1 VPDQDAA
8 VKRLADY
15 RPSSFATDLELS
27 FKLEPRETRVHTRY
41 NVRRVIDDGKPL
53 VLDGIGLKLERIAL
67 NGAPLGSEYYKQE
80 PERLMVETP
89 FTPTFR
95 LEIDTVICPEDN
107 TALEG
112 LYMSG
117 GRFCTQCESEGFRHI
132 AFSLDRPDVL
142 SRFEVSIEADK
153 ARYPTLLSNGDRIDA
168 GEVAGGRH
176 YVVWQDPHLKPSYLF
191 ALVAGSF
198 DTITDEYTTTSGRHV
213 KLYIHTDQG
222 DAQRAR
228 YAMDSLKSA
237 MAWDERVFGR
247 EYDLGEFHIVAV
259 RDFNFGAM
267 ENKGLNIFNS
277 SRLLADHDTAT
288 DDDFEDIERVV
299 GHEYFHNWTGNRI
312 TLRNWF
318 QLCLKE
324 GLTVYRDEEF
334 SADQRSRPVKRIKDV
349 QTLRERQFAEDA
361 GPLAHAVRPDT
372 YKEITNFYTPT
383 VYNKGAELVRTL
395 RALLGEENFFR
406 GMGFYFR
413 FWDGQ
418 AVTVEQ
424 FVEAF
429 AEASKRKLSDFFRWY
444 TQAGT
449 PHVIARG
456 EYHPA
461 ERSYHLTV
469 SQKTPPTPGQEKKE
483 ALPIPLQVGFITHD
497 GKPLAAQ
504 LQGTGAAQQE
514 FNLVLENDSTRFVF
528 EQLES
533 EPIPALL
540 RGFCAPVALDDGLGV
555 RERLAQMAH
564 DPDPF
569 TRWDAGQNLMTAAIL
584 AEAAGTPS
592 TAPSMDEIA
601 AGLAREL
608 EQAEKDRA
616 FTAVALRPP
625 TLVRLVQFG
634 DKVDPEKLFQ
644 ARNSLRRKAAET
656 CRPRLEEL
664 AASLDADPASTAQEH
679 VGKRALR
686 NTALDLLASLGTS
699 QGELI
704 MKAFEQARNMTERMG
719 ALVALGQLEGD
730 LFDKALETFLQ
741 QWKQLPIAVDKWFAV
756 QATATRDDAAARVR
770 KLVQHDMFELKNPN
784 RARSVYDAF
793 GARNIRAFHA
803 PDGSGYEF
811 LGDGIKKID
820 PMNPMVAARLA
831 KLFDSWRRF
840 DHDRQSKA
848 HDVLQGL
855 AKASLSKNVQDIVA
869 RTLGQ

>member
-1 VPDQDAA
+1 MPDQDPA

-15 RPSSFATDLELS
+15 RPSSFVTDLDLS
-27 FKLEPRETRVHTRY
+27 FKLDPRETRVRTRY
-41 NVRRVIDDGKPL
+41 NLRRVIQDGQPL
-53 VLDGIGLKLERIAL
+53 VLDGVGLKIEHIAL
-67 NGAPLGSEYYKQE
+67 NGEPLSADYYEQQ
-80 PERLMVETP
+80 PERLIVGTP
-89 FTPTFR
+89 FAPTFT

-112 LYMSG
+112 LYLSG

-142 SRFEVSIEADK
+142 SRFEVHMEADK
-153 ARYPTLLSNGDRIDA
+153 ARYPTLLSNGDLLDA
-168 GEVAGGRH
+168 GEAAGGRH
-176 YVVWQDPHLKPSYLF
+176 YAVWKDPHLKPSYLF

-198 DTITDEYTTTSGRHV
+198 DTITDERTTRSGRRV

-222 DAQRAR
+222 DAKRALF
-228 YAMDSLKSA
+228 AMESLKHA
-237 MAWDERVFGR
+237 MEWDERVFGR

-277 SRLLADHDTAT
+277 SRLLADHETAT

-334 SADQRSRPVKRIKDV
+334 SADQRSRSVKRIKDV

-361 GPLAHAVRPDT
+361 GPLAHPVRPDT
-372 YKEITNFYTPT
+372 YKEITNFYTAT

-395 RALLGEENFFR
+395 RALIGEENFFR
-406 GMGFYFR
+406 GMNAYFR
-413 FWDGQ
+413 YWDGQ

-429 AEASKRKLSDFFRWY
+429 ADASKRKLNDFFRWY

-456 EYHPA
+456 EYHPN
-461 ERSYHLTV
+461 EKTYHLTV
-469 SQKTPPTPGQEKKE
+469 SQSTPPTPGQDKKQP
-483 ALPIPLQVGFITHD
+483 LQIPLRVGFIAQD
-497 GKPLAAQ
+497 GKQLGAQ
-504 LQGTGAAQQE
+504 LQGTSGTQQE
-514 FNLVLENDSTRFVF
+514 FSLVLENDSTRFVF
-528 EQLES
+528 EQVES
-533 EPIPALL
+533 EPIPAIL
-540 RGFCAPVALDDGLGV
+540 RGFCAPVALDDKLGV
-555 RERLAQMAH
+555 PQRLAQMAH

-584 AEAAGTPS
+584 AEAAGTPGEG
-592 TAPSMDEIA
+592 PSAEQIA
-601 AGLAREL
+601 AALGREL

-616 FTAVALRPP
+616 FTAVVLRPP

-634 DKVDPEKLFQ
+634 DKPDPEKLFQ
-644 ARNSLRRKAAET
+644 ARNSLRRKIAET
-656 CRPRLEEL
+656 SRQRLEEL
-664 AASLDADPASTAQEH
+664 AGSQDADAASTVQEH

-686 NTALDLLASLGTS
+686 NTALDLLASLGTA
-699 QGELI
+699 QGELL
-704 MKAFEQARNMTERMG
+704 MKAFEQARNLTERMG

-730 LFDKALETFLQ
+730 LFDKALEAFLM
-741 QWKQLPIAVDKWFAV
+741 QWEQLPIAVDKWFTV
-756 QATATRDDAAARVR
+756 QATAARDDSAARVR
-770 KLVQHDMFELKNPN
+770 RLIEHSQFSLKNPN

-793 GARNIRAFHA
+793 GARNMRAFHA
-803 PDGSGYEF
+803 ADGSGYEF
-811 LGDGIKKID
+811 LGDGIRKID
-820 PMNPMVAARLA
+820 PINPMVAARLA

-840 DHDRQSKA
+840 DSDRQAKA
-848 HDVLQGL
+848 RSVLDGL
-855 AKASLSKNVQDIVA
+855 KKASLSKNVQDIVD
-869 RTLGQ
+869 RTLG